1 MIQVWQITEQPGY
14 FLENITLS
22 EEEKSYYSS
31 LRNETRKKQW
41 LCCRHMIQEIYG
53 RSARIGYDTF
63 GKPWLK
69 GMDNF
74 LGITHSG
81 EMVAVILSVKDPVG
95 IDIEKIRA
103 RIERVKDKFL
113 SPEELKDLG
122 SMNRLEKLHVLWGA
136 KESLYK
142 IHGRPDIEFQRDI
155 LIESFDY
162 LCSGL
167 GQCRGRMMTPEGESS
182 FDIFYQ
188 KISDHLLVYAMKNGI
203 R

>member
-31 LRNETRKKQW
+31 LRNETRKKLW